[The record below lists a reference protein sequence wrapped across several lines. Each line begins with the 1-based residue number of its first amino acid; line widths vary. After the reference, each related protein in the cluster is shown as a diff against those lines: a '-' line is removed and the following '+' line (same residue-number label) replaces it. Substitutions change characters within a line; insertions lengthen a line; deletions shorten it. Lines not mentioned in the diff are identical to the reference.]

1 MWLGTPPPLRLR
13 SRCSRG
19 PASRARQ
26 LLLAASKADSAVE
39 RAATAGEPA
48 HGAKYAFQIAQTF
61 NNFCE

>member
-1 MWLGTPPPLRLR
+1 
-13 SRCSRG
+13 
-19 PASRARQ
+19 